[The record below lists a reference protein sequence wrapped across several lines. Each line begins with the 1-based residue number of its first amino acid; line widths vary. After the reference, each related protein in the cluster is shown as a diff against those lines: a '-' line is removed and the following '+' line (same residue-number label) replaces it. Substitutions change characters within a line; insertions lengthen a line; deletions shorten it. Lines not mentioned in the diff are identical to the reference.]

1 MYTSLQKGIEKTK
14 QLKKTEQNVKV
25 YTILNAVFRLL
36 VIEYILLPFP
46 DHSLNANPRDGS
58 HGGVA
63 LFLGMLHANE
73 TGLRS
78 RRVVLWLAC
87 AFIFI

>member
-14 QLKKTEQNVKV
+14 QSKKNEQKIKV
-25 YTILNAVFRLL
+25 YTILNAGFRLL
-36 VIEYILLPFP
+36 VIEYILLLFP
-46 DHSLNANPRDGS
+46 DHSFNANPRDGS

-63 LFLGMLHANE
+63 LFLAMLHANE

-78 RRVVLWLAC
+78 GRVVLWLEC